1 MLEKYLD
8 YKLCYIDDLDSY
20 DTYKIFF
27 TNKFDD
33 QWGDDWN
40 DRPACSNA
48 GEPYTE
54 DRDIYSI
61 IISIEGYNTVTFG
74 GRTYSV
80 EDMNTKKACW
90 LLFDNVFFEGGDTL
104 SNILDKIKLYN
115 NTCDSYNRV
124 ELYIKYGDDK

>member
-1 MLEKYLD
+1 MLEKFLD
-8 YKLCYIDDLDSY
+8 YKLCYINNLEDY
-20 DTYKIFF
+20 DIFRVYF
-27 TNKFDD
+27 TSKFEG

-48 GEPYTE
+48 GEPYSD

-61 IISIEGYNTVTFG
+61 IISNSGFNTTTFG

-90 LLFDNVFFEGGDTL
+90 LIYDNIFLEGGDTL
-104 SNILDKIKLYN
+104 QQVLNKIKEHNLN
-115 NTCDSYNRV
+115 CESYNKTQIFI
-124 ELYIKYGDDK
+124 EYGDEN